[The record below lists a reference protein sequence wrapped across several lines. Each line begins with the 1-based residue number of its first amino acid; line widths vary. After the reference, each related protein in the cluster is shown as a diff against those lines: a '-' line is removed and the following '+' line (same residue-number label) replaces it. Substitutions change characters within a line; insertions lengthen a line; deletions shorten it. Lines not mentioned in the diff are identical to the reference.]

1 MRELGVTT
9 AVELPPAGALA
20 GLAKREWKG
29 ADVEVLAVSGPAD
42 LDRAR
47 EVLAAARV

>member
-1 MRELGVTT
+1 MRDLGVT
-9 AVELPPAGALA
+9 AVLELPPAGALA

-29 ADVEVLAVSGPAD
+29 ADVEILAVSAPED

-47 EVLAAARV
+47 ALLGGAA